1 MFINLYVRFT
11 RGQHAGEVMPMVRR
25 AEMML
30 SAHGEIKTG
39 KSPLCNDS

>member
-11 RGQHAGEVMPMVRR
+11 QGQHAGEVMPMVRR

-30 SAHGEIKTG
+30 SRAWLDQDGEVA
-39 KSPLCNDS
+39 SVQ

>member
-11 RGQHAGEVMPMVRR
+11 QVQRAGEVMPMVRR

-30 SAHGEIKTG
+30 SEHG
-39 KSPLCNDS
+39 